1 MAGRNEKKNITK
13 SKIVNYIVNNKITS
27 KAELAQNLSLSM
39 PTVLS
44 NVNEL
49 IDRNMVIEIGE
60 YESTGGRKAKRIG
73 INPAYK
79 YAVGVVI
86 TAYLYAGLIPI
97 RFALRPPVDSYSP
110 ISMTIFRSISSFTLE
125 STVGILK
132 LRFCA
137 SSAFDVILLLTI

>member
-13 SKIVNYIVNNKITS
+13 SKIVNYIINNKITS

-86 TAYLYAGLIPI
+86 TANHLGIVLLNMQYEIEKKLHWYEGRNLKPALSFMDLIKHCENFQQKHLI
-97 RFALRPPVDSYSP
+97 A
-110 ISMTIFRSISSFTLE
+110 
-125 STVGILK
+125 
-132 LRFCA
+132 
-137 SSAFDVILLLTI
+137 

>member
-13 SKIVNYIVNNKITS
+13 SKIVNYIINNKITS

-60 YESTGGRKAKRIG
+60 YESTQ
-73 INPAYK
+73 NPAK
-79 YAVGVVI
+79 
-86 TAYLYAGLIPI
+86 LSDN
-97 RFALRPPVDSYSP
+97 RPVSGSQ
-110 ISMTIFRSISSFTLE
+110 
-125 STVGILK
+125 
-132 LRFCA
+132 
-137 SSAFDVILLLTI
+137 

>member
-13 SKIVNYIVNNKITS
+13 SKIVNYIINNKITS

-49 IDRNMVIEIGE
+49 IERNMVIEIGE

-86 TAYLYAGLIPI
+86 TANHLGIVLLNMQYEIEKTVRMRLKFSTETSYCLEVAEQVENFLKNI
-97 RFALRPPVDSYSP
+97 RNWNFNPWYY
-110 ISMTIFRSISSFTLE
+110 
-125 STVGILK
+125 
-132 LRFCA
+132 
-137 SSAFDVILLLTI
+137 

>member
-13 SKIVNYIVNNKITS
+13 SKIVNYIINNKITS

-60 YESTGGRKAKRIG
+60 YDCPELFFFHQPFLVEFY
-73 INPAYK
+73 NQLQPN
-79 YAVGVVI
+79 
-86 TAYLYAGLIPI
+86 
-97 RFALRPPVDSYSP
+97 F
-110 ISMTIFRSISSFTLE
+110 
-125 STVGILK
+125 
-132 LRFCA
+132 
-137 SSAFDVILLLTI
+137 

>member
-13 SKIVNYIVNNKITS
+13 SKIVNYIINNKITS

-49 IDRNMVIEIGE
+49 IERNMVIEIGE

-86 TAYLYAGLIPI
+86 TANHLGIVLLNMQYEIEKTEIYFRQVNEITKDDI
-97 RFALRPPVDSYSP
+97 DSCC
-110 ISMTIFRSISSFTLE
+110 IN
-125 STVGILK
+125 GDNDK
-132 LRFCA
+132 NN
-137 SSAFDVILLLTI
+137 